1 MLELL
6 SLQMNTIIMKIRG
19 CLRELRKV
27 SLRQTDEGLPF
38 LFYKQKLQKKIKN
51 FELRK
56 NFFYIITVKPIQKVY
71 NKRRKLQIRLRRQTV
86 TPPPLQGG
94 NPGSTPGGTKNV
106 KRNKITA
113 WLLPP
118 RGIVRWKVRILW
130 VM

>member
-1 MLELL
+1 
-6 SLQMNTIIMKIRG
+6 MKV
-19 CLRELRKV
+19 CLFCFITKIA
-27 SLRQTDEGLPF
+27 
-38 LFYKQKLQKKIKN
+38 KKKLKI

-56 NFFYIITVKPIQKVY
+56 KFFYIIIVKPIQKVY

-94 NPGSTPGGTKNV
+94 NPGSTPGGAKNV

-118 RGIVRWKVRILW
+118 R
-130 VM
+130 